1 MIRSLYV
8 AMLLVLCACSKS
20 ESQADVIPGKVE
32 ALNIYPGKERVRIE
46 LSFSDPGIEY
56 FDVYWKG
63 RSLSKRIHKDEA
75 VNRTVTSYIEQL
87 NEGYH
92 TFDVVAYNAGGKTSA
107 AVQAQ
112 CMVYGEA
119 YLSGLNNPLARD
131 IVFIRGSIPYI
142 EWNELE
148 GDAVAINIDYTT
160 AAGTAQ
166 RVRVIKGM
174 STVSLP
180 GYKQLSEVAYQT
192 QYLPGQNSI
201 DTFAAP
207 KQIIPFLT
215 QYANHTLKNIIEKS
229 GLVNRVISQTGTD
242 IHPDVEYTRLQFE
255 NGSGAAFSLFALGVD
270 LSKGN
275 TSLTTLMPD
284 NATQF
289 GLQTVKTMAERR
301 DVAGGKIIAAVN
313 ADFFDWSPVSGRPW
327 GPVVVEEAVVKNFIK
342 EGIGVTTYFGVK
354 KDGSLSIDLTS
365 SLSAADY
372 NSFSN
377 MTGGGTN
384 LLYLRGAPRVYNDVV
399 REPRTMIGYTSD
411 KKVYLVLVDGRRP
424 GYSVGMT
431 IDELIAVMK
440 SLGIY
445 SATNLDG
452 GGSSTMVLKNNNGA
466 FEVVNRYSDA
476 SPRAVANAIAIKL
489 K

>member
-1 MIRSLYV
+1 MVKSLYG
-8 AMLLVLCACSKS
+8 LLLFVLCACSKG
-20 ESQADVIPGKVE
+20 ESGADVILGKVE
-32 ALNIYPGKERVRIE
+32 ALNVYPGKERVRIE
-46 LSFSDPGIEY
+46 FSFSDPGIEY

-63 RSLSKRIHKDEA
+63 RALSKRIHKNEA
-75 VNRTVTSYIEQL
+75 VNRTVSAYIEQL

-92 TFDVVAYNAGGKTSA
+92 TFDVVAYNAGGKASA
-107 AVQAQ
+107 AVQVEG
-112 CMVYGEA
+112 MVYGRT

-131 IVFIRGSIPYI
+131 IVFIQGDTPYI

-148 GDAVAINIDYTT
+148 GDAVAININYITET
-160 AAGTAQ
+160 GAAQ
-166 RVRVIKGM
+166 RVRVVKGV
-174 STVSLP
+174 SRVSLP
-180 GYKQLSEVAYQT
+180 GYKQLSEVVYQT

-207 KQIIPFLT
+207 QQIIAFLT
-215 QYANHTLKNIIEKS
+215 EYANHTSKSIIEKS
-229 GLVNRVISQTGTD
+229 GLVNRVISQTGHS
-242 IHPDVEYTRLQFE
+242 IHSDVEYTKLRFE
-255 NGSGAAFSLFALGVD
+255 NGSGAAFGLFALRLD
-270 LSKGN
+270 MSKDN
-275 TSLTTLMPD
+275 ASLTALMPD

-301 DVAGGKIIAAVN
+301 NAAGGKIIAAVN

-327 GPVVVEEAVVKNFIK
+327 GPVVVENVVVKNFIK
-342 EGIGVTTYFGVK
+342 EGMGATSYFGVK

-365 SLSAADY
+365 SLAAGDY
-372 NSFSN
+372 NTFSN

-384 LLYLRGAPRVYNDVV
+384 LLYLKGTPRVYNDVM

-411 KKVYLVLVDGRRP
+411 KKVYLVVVDGRQP

-431 IDELIAVMK
+431 IDELVAVMK

-452 GGSSTMVLKNNNGA
+452 GGSSTMVLKNDQGV

-476 SPRAVANAIAIKL
+476 APRAVANAIAIQL